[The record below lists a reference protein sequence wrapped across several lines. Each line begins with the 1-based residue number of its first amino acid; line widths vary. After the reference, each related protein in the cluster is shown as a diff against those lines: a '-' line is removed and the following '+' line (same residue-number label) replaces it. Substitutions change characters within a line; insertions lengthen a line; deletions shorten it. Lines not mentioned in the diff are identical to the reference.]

1 MEKQGNDSRQLSPGE
16 QQALRRLREAK
27 IADLKR
33 ELGEMAKAASDL
45 QESLKSVD
53 PNAMVSVELRNQ
65 GKQLEESARKIHKQI
80 GSL

>member
-1 MEKQGNDSRQLSPGE
+1 VEKQGNDSRQLSPGE
-16 QQALRRLREAK
+16 QQELRRLREAK

-45 QESLKSVD
+45 QERLKSVD